1 MIDPEGQLFTLEHI
15 QTNLGLRCD
24 FLFYNR
30 LKIRIKGL
38 IGNNQILSNDNIR
51 PRLPFIL
58 HIIKSNSKGNKNTY
72 FNAQNTGKHVLNEL
86 QAKWS
91 TKLNEDIRLDTLSNS
106 FKNAKTFSPSV
117 YQHFIQYKL
126 LHRRVVHNKLLFQM
140 DISTRPNCLFCDEL
154 ETIEHVYLECPNVI
168 GLWQET
174 ENWVKRLQNPHFKIS
189 DNEKFFGDK
198 YNDLL
203 KHIIII
209 STKDVIYKNVKKVIG
224 CFQQMLKDSLN
235 FFYIF

>member
-1 MIDPEGQLFTLEHI
+1 
-15 QTNLGLRCD
+15 
-24 FLFYNR
+24 
-30 LKIRIKGL
+30 
-38 IGNNQILSNDNIR
+38 
-51 PRLPFIL
+51 
-58 HIIKSNSKGNKNTY
+58 
-72 FNAQNTGKHVLNEL
+72 
-86 QAKWS
+86 
-91 TKLNEDIRLDTLSNS
+91 
-106 FKNAKTFSPSV
+106 
-117 YQHFIQYKL
+117 
-126 LHRRVVHNKLLFQM
+126 M